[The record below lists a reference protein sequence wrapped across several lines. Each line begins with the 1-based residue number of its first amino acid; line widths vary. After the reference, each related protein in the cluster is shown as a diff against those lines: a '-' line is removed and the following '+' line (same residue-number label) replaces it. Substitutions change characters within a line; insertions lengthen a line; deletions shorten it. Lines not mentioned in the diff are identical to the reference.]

1 MFRLFRQRIATVLKV
16 LSNKG
21 ISGLIKL
28 IKSYFLY
35 QYKEKW
41 EFTYF
46 EKSVVGQPPYKL
58 PKLDDSTVIRI
69 AVKNDITQIK
79 TDIYPF
85 LTAKQEN
92 DKRYIEKIGSSHVKC
107 FIAERDKKLVHYSLL
122 YENANNSPL
131 IQTPIINS
139 KIYLT
144 DAYLGSVFT
153 IPEARG
159 SWILRYAILSIFS
172 YLNENTNVQRILVIV
187 HKDTPG
193 AEGFYKGLGFNVM
206 TDATARNY
214 LHIYRSKS
222 NRRN

>member
-1 MFRLFRQRIATVLKV
+1 MFRLVRQRISTVLRV

-46 EKSVVGQPPYKL
+46 EKSVGLAPYKL

-107 FIAERDKKLVHYSLL
+107 FIAKREKKLLHYSLL
-122 YENANNSPL
+122 FENANNSPI
-131 IQTPIINS
+131 IQTPIINT
-139 KIYLT
+139 KIYST

-172 YLNENTNVQRILVIV
+172 YLNENTNVKRILVIV

-193 AEGFYKGLGFNVM
+193 AEGFYKRLGFNVM
-206 TDATARNY
+206 TDVTARHY
-214 LHIYRSKS
+214 LHIFRSKS
-222 NRRN
+222 NHRN